1 MFHAAEVANNTLLR
15 KAKRVG
21 NKKGN
26 RFKVC
31 IQRIKNKILKK
42 KILLIA
48 KKKVFPLH
56 TLSTDEKTFID
67 GDITLNRFNG
77 PFQLLHT
84 DVADLGNLTKSTFD
98 SKYCCLLVDLFTYK
112 NCTYRMK
119 SIVLLEKD
127 QFNFCYEE
135 ALQKKKVN
143 MKKQTDQKSSQNEIK
158 SFSKKF
164 VVVK

>member
-1 MFHAAEVANNTLLR
+1 M
-15 KAKRVG
+15 
-21 NKKGN
+21 
-26 RFKVC
+26 
-31 IQRIKNKILKK
+31 
-42 KILLIA
+42 
-48 KKKVFPLH
+48 H

-67 GDITLNRFNG
+67 GDITLNSFNG

-98 SKYCCLLVDLFTYK
+98 SNSKLFTYK

-143 MKKQTDQKSSQNEIK
+143 MKKQTDQKFSQNEIK

>member
-1 MFHAAEVANNTLLR
+1 MHR
-15 KAKRVG
+15 
-21 NKKGN
+21 
-26 RFKVC
+26 
-31 IQRIKNKILKK
+31 
-42 KILLIA
+42 
-48 KKKVFPLH
+48 
-56 TLSTDEKTFID
+56 LSTDEKTFID
-67 GDITLNRFNG
+67 GDITLNSFNG

-84 DVADLGNLTKSTFD
+84 DVADLCNLAKSTFD

-112 NCTYRMK
+112 NYTYRMK

-127 QFNFCYEE
+127 QFNFFYEE

-143 MKKQTDQKSSQNEIK
+143 MKKQTDKKFSQNEIK